1 MVRRTKKFS
10 LQKREGGTYGP
21 SLKAATQMS
30 GTADLQRVV
39 VVLAVLAQVE
49 MRNFFFFFFLL
60 SLNNN
65 GSISLMMMNNNT

>member
-49 MRNFFFFFFLL
+49 MRNFFFFFLL